1 MTDYYE
7 RLGVPRDATLEDIKK
22 SYRKLALQ
30 FHPDRNQGSKE
41 AEERFKEVTE
51 AYEVLR
57 DAEKR
62 PIYDRYGADGFKR
75 GAGGAGAGFGHI
87 DFSEAIEVFMQ
98 DFGGFGGIEDLF
110 GGRGGGRGRTA
121 VRKGQTVKV
130 RVPLT
135 MAEVATGVTKKLR
148 VALLETCDACEGS
161 GAAAGTSPVP
171 CAHCGGAGEERV
183 VQRSMFGQFVSVQPC
198 RVCRGEGRVIKEACA
213 TCHGEG
219 RVHNERQVEIDIP
232 AGVTSENFMTLRGE
246 GNVGPQGGPRG
257 DVIVLMDVQE
267 DERFVRDGAH
277 IRMELPITFSQAAMG
292 DDIEVDTIDGKVRL
306 TIPPG
311 VQSGEVLRL
320 RGRGLPELN
329 STRRGDQL
337 IRVLVWTPQPLSG
350 EQEELMRSLRD
361 IEDAP
366 PDTIG
371 RSGRGFWSRVKE
383 ALS

>member
-7 RLGVPRDATLEDIKK
+7 LLGVPRDATSEDIKK
-22 SYRKLALQ
+22 AYRKLALQ
-30 FHPDRNQGSKE
+30 YHPDRNQGSKD

-57 DAEKR
+57 DPEKR
-62 PIYDRYGADGFKR
+62 PMYDRYGAEGLRR

-87 DFSEAIEVFMQ
+87 DFSEAIEVFMR

-135 MAEVATGVTKKLR
+135 LVEVATGVTKKLR
-148 VALLETCDACEGS
+148 VALLENCDGCDGS
-161 GAAAGTSPVP
+161 GAAEGTSPVP
-171 CAHCGGAGEERV
+171 CTQCGGAGEERV

-198 RVCRGEGRVIKEACA
+198 RVCHGEGRVITEPCGTCRGEGRVRK
-213 TCHGEG
+213 
-219 RVHNERQVEIDIP
+219 ERQVEIDIP

-257 DVIVLMDVQE
+257 DVIVLMDVEE
-267 DERFVRDGAH
+267 DERFVRDGPH
-277 IRMELPITFSQAAMG
+277 LRMELPITFSQAAMG
-292 DDIEVDTIDGKVRL
+292 DDVEVATIDGTVRL
-306 TIPPG
+306 TIPAG
-311 VQSGEVLRL
+311 VQSGEVLRV

-337 IRVLVWTPQPLSG
+337 IRILVWTPQRLND
-350 EQEELMRSLRD
+350 EQEELMQSLREV
-361 IEDAP
+361 EDAA
-366 PDTIG
+366 PDTISKAG
-371 RSGRGFWSRVKE
+371 KSFWSRVRE
-383 ALS
+383 AFS

>member
-7 RLGVPRDATLEDIKK
+7 LLGVPRDASSDDIKK
-22 SYRKLALQ
+22 AYRKLALQ
-30 FHPDRNQGSKE
+30 YHPDRNQGSKE

-57 DAEKR
+57 DDEKR

-75 GAGGAGAGFGHI
+75 GGGGAGAGFGHI
-87 DFSEAIEVFMQ
+87 DFSEAIEVFMR
-98 DFGGFGGIEDLF
+98 DFGGFGGMEDLF
-110 GGRGGGRGRTA
+110 GGRGGGRGRST

-135 MAEVATGVTKKLR
+135 IAEVATGVTKRIR
-148 VALLETCDACEGS
+148 VALLEACETCDGS
-161 GAAAGTSPVP
+161 GAASGTSPIP
-171 CAHCGGAGEERV
+171 CAQCGGAGEERV

-198 RVCRGEGRVIKEACA
+198 RVCRGEGRVIKDVCK
-213 TCHGEG
+213 TCHGDG
-219 RVHNERQVEIDIP
+219 RVRKERQLEVDIP

-257 DVIVLMDVQE
+257 EVIVLMEVEE
-267 DERFVRDGAH
+267 DERFVRDGPH
-277 IRMELPITFSQAAMG
+277 IRMELPITFSQAALG
-292 DDIEVDTIDGKVRL
+292 DEVEVATIDGAVRL
-306 TIPPG
+306 TIPQG

-337 IRVLVWTPQPLSG
+337 IRILVWTPQHLNAD
-350 EQEELMRSLRD
+350 QEEMMRSLRG
-361 IEDAP
+361 IEEPAP
-366 PDTIG
+366 DRVG
-371 RSGRGFWSRVKE
+371 KSGKSFWSRVRE
-383 ALS
+383 AFT